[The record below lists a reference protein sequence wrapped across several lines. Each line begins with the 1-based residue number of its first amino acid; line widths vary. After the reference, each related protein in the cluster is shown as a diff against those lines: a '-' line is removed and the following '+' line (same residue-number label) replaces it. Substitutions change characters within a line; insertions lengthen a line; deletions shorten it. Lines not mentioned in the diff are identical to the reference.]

1 MYNTNSHNYTT
12 YKLQQKKQHQHV
24 KQTIATTD
32 GHPTVEQASSQNI
45 PQKMMGLLNS
55 FGMDTTFVSV
65 YISYVVN
72 KSKTIYNTNWISWD
86 NNITLST
93 ELCLTSIVLYYT
105 V

>member
-1 MYNTNSHNYTT
+1 M
-12 YKLQQKKQHQHV
+12 
-24 KQTIATTD
+24 ATTD
-32 GHPTVEQASSQNI
+32 GNPTVEQASSQSI

-55 FGMDTTFVSV
+55 FGTDMTFVSV
-65 YISYVVN
+65 YISYVEN

-93 ELCLTSIVLYYT
+93 GLCPTSIVLYYT